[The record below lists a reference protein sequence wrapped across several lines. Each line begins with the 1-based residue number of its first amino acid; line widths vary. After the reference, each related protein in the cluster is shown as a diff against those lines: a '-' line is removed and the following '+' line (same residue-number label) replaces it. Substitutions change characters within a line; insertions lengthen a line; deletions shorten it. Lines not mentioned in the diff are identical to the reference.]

1 MVASADMAEF
11 FSIDDVTAT
20 NALRAGGTVEQ
31 AADYVPGGNT
41 PAKGNLAAGRTLTYR
56 MLQMTKGQTVTIS
69 IEYTPASSEMR
80 VGLKDSSGV
89 VDYESVSDG
98 SGTAAFEIAKDGV
111 YSIYV
116 ENPSPV
122 SIHFDVSYLLD

>member
-1 MVASADMAEF
+1 M
-11 FSIDDVTAT
+11 
-20 NALRAGGTVEQ
+20 
-31 AADYVPGGNT
+31 
-41 PAKGNLAAGRTLTYR
+41 AAGRTLTYR
-56 MLQMTKGQTVTIS
+56 MLPMTKGQTVTIS
-69 IEYTPASSEMR
+69 IESPPASSEMR

>member
-11 FSIDDVTAT
+11 SSIDDVTAT

-41 PAKGNLAAGRTLTYR
+41 PTKGNLAAGRTLTYR
-56 MLQMTKGQTVTIS
+56 MLPMTKRQTVTIS

-111 YSIYV
+111 YSIYQKID
-116 ENPSPV
+116 N
-122 SIHFDVSYLLD
+122 